1 MSRIAALAR
10 ILQQEGV
17 DAFLAWSPVTMGYLA
32 NFEEHSIERF
42 LTLAIRSTGETH
54 LICPALTVNQ
64 AQRAGIQSLDGWKD
78 GEDPHALF
86 EALAERWDLQSAI
99 LAVDDEMPARM
110 LLELQSILPAGLFK
124 SGQEMLSRVMR
135 RKEPG
140 ELAALRAAAKIADDA
155 YVAIL
160 PQIKVGMT
168 EKQLQALLTQEM
180 DKRGGATEFCI
191 IATGA
196 GSAEPHHLSDDT
208 VLQRGDVLIMDFG
221 CRVDG
226 YLSDITRTVAVGSA
240 SDEARKVYQI
250 VLDAHN
256 AARQAIRPGMSGAQI
271 DAAARDVIEQAG
283 YGSYFIH
290 RTGHGIGQRGH
301 EEPYI
306 VSTNL
311 EPLEAGNCFSIEPG
325 IYLQG
330 NLGVRIE
337 NIVACTADGHECFNA
352 EPPSELPVVAE

>member
-1 MSRIAALAR
+1 MSRVAALAQ

-17 DAFLAWSPVTMGYLA
+17 DAFLAWSPITMGYLA

-64 AQRAGIQSLDGWKD
+64 ARRAGIQSLDGWKD
-78 GEDPHALF
+78 GENPHALF
-86 EALAERWDLQSAI
+86 EALAERWNLQSAI
-99 LAVDDEMPARM
+99 IAVDDEMPARL

-140 ELAALRAAAKIADDA
+140 ELAALRAAAKIADEA
-155 YVAIL
+155 YLAIL
-160 PQIKVGMT
+160 PQIKIGMK
-168 EKQLQALLTQEM
+168 EKELQAKLSAEM
-180 DKRGGATEFCI
+180 DSRGGVTEFCI

-196 GSAEPHHLSDDT
+196 GGAEPHHLSDDT
-208 VLQRGDVLIMDFG
+208 ILAEGDVLIMDFG
-221 CRVDG
+221 CRFDG

-240 SDEARKVYQI
+240 SDEARKVYGV

-256 AARQAIRPGMSGAQI
+256 AARAAIHPGQSGAQV
-271 DAAARDVIEQAG
+271 DAAARQVIDEAG
-283 YGSYFIH
+283 YGQYFIH

-325 IYLQG
+325 IYLPG

-337 NIVACTADGHECFNA
+337 NIVACTVDGHECFNA
-352 EPPSELPVVAE
+352 GPPAEIPIVG